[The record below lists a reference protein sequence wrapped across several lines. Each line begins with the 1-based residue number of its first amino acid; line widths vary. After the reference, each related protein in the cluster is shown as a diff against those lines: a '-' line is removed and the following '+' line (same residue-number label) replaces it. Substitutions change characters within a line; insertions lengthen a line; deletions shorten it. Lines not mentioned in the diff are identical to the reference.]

1 MSPRDAAEQATL
13 LRLSLLLGGPT
24 LVIGLFAIPFICWR
38 FHLPGSVMI
47 AGLVLLLPATVGLVL
62 LVEHGVTRSARNLIH
77 TLHAANIPA
86 PRQGFS
92 RMEAL
97 AAQGKFEDAATAYRL
112 HLAGE
117 PEDVA
122 GWLALGR
129 LLAGPL
135 ADPEGA
141 AEAYRAA
148 RRCPGAAEWERI
160 ITNDLIDLY
169 QQTGQR
175 GRLQVELARFTELHR
190 GTTAGEAT
198 RERLRALKD
207 QAD

>member
-24 LVIGLFAIPFICWR
+24 LVIGLFTIPFICWR
-38 FHLPGSVMI
+38 FHLPDSVMI
-47 AGLVLLLPATVGLVL
+47 TGLVLLVPATVGLVL
-62 LVEHGVTRSARNLIH
+62 LVERGTARSAQGIIH

-97 AAQGKFEDAATAYRL
+97 VAQGRFEDAATVYRL

-135 ADPEGA
+135 ADPDGA
-141 AEAYRAA
+141 ADAYRAA

-169 QQTGQR
+169 GKTGQR

-190 GTTAGEAT
+190 GTTAGEAA
-198 RERLRALKD
+198 RDRLREVKD
-207 QAD
+207 QRD